1 MFISDSKRMRNI
13 VNILGALVVTF
24 SLLLS
29 SGCKKF
35 DEPTPMNPSVM
46 NPTMTLAQFKALY
59 KGTPIEIT
67 DENIVLEGKVIST
80 DRTGNVYRSLYIE
93 DQTAGLEIKIGKTG
107 LYNDYKLGQTIYVKP
122 KYLWLGAY
130 GESVQLGAASVE
142 EKYETSYIDAQ
153 ELINR
158 TIFKGV
164 YGDPLPPYEITSASM
179 VNETMVC
186 RYVRLN
192 NVTYQGG
199 ADGLRT
205 WAVKQD
211 ASLGVEA
218 AYGQQNFQIGNKQVV
233 VRTSGYAAFAD
244 VEVGM
249 EIGQACNITGILTK
263 FYDTYQLL
271 LLQVEDVERINERE

>member
-1 MFISDSKRMRNI
+1 MLRNI
-13 VNILGALVVTF
+13 KISIVLVAMSIAFGVV
-24 SLLLS
+24 

-35 DEPTPMNPSVM
+35 TEPEPYNPPMM
-46 NPTMTLAQFKALY
+46 EPTMTLAQFKAMY
-59 KGTPIEIT
+59 KDTPIEIT
-67 DENIVLEGKVIST
+67 DDSIVLEGKVISS

-93 DQTAGLEIKIGKTG
+93 DETAGLEVKIGKTG
-107 LYNDYKLGQTIYVKP
+107 LYNDYKLGQTIYIKP
-122 KYLWLGAY
+122 KYLCLGAY
-130 GESVQLGAASVE
+130 GESVQLGAVSVE

-158 TIFKGV
+158 TIIRGP
-164 YGDPLPPYEITSASM
+164 YGEELPPHEITSGSM
-179 VNETMVC
+179 INESMVC

-192 NVTYQGG
+192 NAVYQGG

-211 ASLGVEA
+211 ASLGIEA
-218 AYGQQNFQIGNKQVV
+218 AYGQQTFKVDGKEVV

-249 EIGQACNITGILTK
+249 ETGDVCNITGILTK
-263 FYDTYQLL
+263 FYDTYQLV
-271 LLQVEDVERINERE
+271 LLQVEDVERLD

>member
-1 MFISDSKRMRNI
+1 MINM
-13 VNILGALVVTF
+13 LGVVLLTT

-35 DEPTPMNPSVM
+35 DEPTPMNPAVM
-46 NPTMTLAQFKALY
+46 NPTMTLAQFKAMY
-59 KGTPIEIT
+59 KGTPVEIT

-93 DQTAGLEIKIGKTG
+93 DQTAGLEVKIGKTG
-107 LYNDYKLGQTIYVKP
+107 LYNDYKLGQTIYIKP

-158 TIFKGV
+158 TILKGV
-164 YGDPLPPYEITSASM
+164 YGDPLPPYEITSGSM
-179 VNETMVC
+179 INETMVC
-186 RYVRLN
+186 RYVKLIN
-192 NVTYQGG
+192 AVYQGG

-218 AYGQQNFQIGNKQVV
+218 AYGQQTFKVENKEVV

-249 EIGQACNITGILTK
+249 ETGDVCDITGILTK
-263 FYDTYQLL
+263 FYDTYQLV
-271 LLQVEDVERINERE
+271 LLQVEDVEKK